1 MAAYEGQGYSEKDAF
16 WRAVRDQAAS
26 MGVSFAGGALS
37 GGVMAGARVGIDA
50 VDNTRQGA
58 KLRGKDGMTQET
70 YQAFVDEGLDSDP
83 DSEAFRL
90 AMQMQ
95 GKVDKKGKLSDYDLG
110 RLYRANVAAI
120 EAEGGMDTTEAEM
133 GVEGEKTPST
143 AVDTDM
149 EGHTPEQQAVIE
161 AYQAD
166 TDETLKEV
174 FQGYLENPQQGFSR
188 HNISSVSQRQAQD
201 AQRLL
206 GGDYAGYRN
215 AINSNGIQH
224 ILGEHGPSGTVDHS
238 MADLNDIARMAHV
251 LDNYDNVEVVTYKSG
266 DTDYSREF
274 RDKNDRPA
282 PMLKFSKRV
291 DGTYYVIE
299 AVPEARYKKFWVVSA
314 YMEKADGGTQ
324 APDANGPR
332 TTPNAS
338 LASSPSASVDRVSQ
352 TPGNVNRGEVARR
365 QKMVWEAA
373 ETGLGENGAKALRY
387 VYNETLA
394 AQVEPQDA
402 YRDFCRVY
410 TATLQGEK
418 MEDGGIQE
426 TIRMAAEDSA
436 RQDLKAA
443 MAGAGEESQTFGK
456 PAAEEADLVEP
467 GLAYEDAATAEYLK
481 RMDPREVERLDRVTR
496 ALGARVRVV
505 DSVAGG
511 AANAQIRGSE
521 ILMDKHTKMDVVSY
535 VLGHE
540 FTHQIQD
547 LAEGE
552 YMAFREALDQETLRY
567 AAEDIQAIYQKEGR
581 EIDLEAAMDEAA
593 ANMAGKLLEDGALLD
608 EFIERNRENK
618 TLLERMRDV
627 IRAIWSKLTGA
638 ERRRAK
644 TAEGKLTAA
653 LDAAAKNAKQG
664 KTGGDMTERYLLKG
678 VRADGIEVYETS
690 REVRE
695 MPYKDRMEQFQR
707 LMEEEYSG
715 RTARFEADGEI
726 LYARFDSKDIAKNIY
741 GDKRSDRKGWK
752 AKINTG
758 ADGSI
763 FDLVENAKYN
773 GNSPELGKEG
783 TAHKGVNEWAYFVKT
798 VQIDGNVFDLVA
810 NVRKKESGEF
820 VYSIQLRE
828 NKTIS
833 TSPVAVF
840 AKGDPALKVGDADEN
855 NIPQSGDGVKP
866 KYSLKGTERVGRM
879 SQEELAAVQ
888 SIGRKSVNELTS
900 EEIKVVEPFAR
911 RYYQEMGA
919 KSPFFRAWFGDW
931 RVNDQTP
938 VQVATKKGDARGITA
953 NEDTG
958 WNIQV
963 SGKVFNETAAHVKT
977 PNVMAQPYLPFIN
990 DIVKKAILLDSH
1002 TLGKAKSQNSVMMHD
1017 LYAVADIGNG
1027 PEVLKLY
1034 VEEMNDPNQADTAK
1048 RAYQLQ
1054 NIERQQSGAKGSD
1067 RSPSPV
1073 IRTADIKSVAD
1084 LFQAVK
1090 ARDKAFAPR
1099 AASKVVDGDGKPLV
1113 VYHATWA
1120 EPFTVFDRGR
1130 LGENTEGNASD
1141 PWLAETA
1148 KVGFWFST
1156 QNLTGRA
1163 GNRAEAV
1170 YLDLKSPYQLNSLD
1184 ALASEL
1190 QERGGAEGM
1199 IDWLEEQ
1206 GYDGLEVQDD
1216 EFGGT
1221 SYVVLNPT
1229 QIKSATDNI
1238 GTFDKENPDIRF
1250 SLKGTERVEDAAELR
1265 RENEELREK
1274 YEYWKK
1280 QTRRSQ
1286 AGKVSEEVMLR
1297 RTRGLLRDYGVTE
1310 ATMDSRTVAHKLQ
1323 AVYDDIGSGVD
1334 STTGGEMTFRAAKER
1349 VRHYNRAAVEEALE
1363 RMKAQGK

>member
-1 MAAYEGQGYSEKDAF
+1 MRQELNFWVVGGDMRQEKLAQLLAEDGHSVHTFALERSGAIPGTERAGSLDGVRRADCVVLPLPVAVEGSMLNAPMSASAHPLEEIMTALRPGQFLCGGKVTGAIRALAASHGLELQDYLDREELAVANAVPAALAVWAWDKWFHRFTQWSQAVAAYEGQGYSEKDAF

-133 GVEGEKTPST
+133 GVEGEKTPPT
-143 AVDTDM
+143 AINTDP

-418 MEDGGIQE
+418 MEDGGIPE

-511 AANAQIRGSE
+511 AANAQIRGNE

-653 LDAAAKNAKQG
+653 LEAAAKNAKQG
-664 KTGGDMTERYLLKG
+664 KTGGEMTERYLLKG

-855 NIPQSGDGVKP
+855 NIPQPGDGVKP
-866 KYSLKGTERVGRM
+866 
-879 SQEELAAVQ
+879 
-888 SIGRKSVNELTS
+888 
-900 EEIKVVEPFAR
+900 
-911 RYYQEMGA
+911 
-919 KSPFFRAWFGDW
+919 
-931 RVNDQTP
+931 
-938 VQVATKKGDARGITA
+938 
-953 NEDTG
+953 
-958 WNIQV
+958 
-963 SGKVFNETAAHVKT
+963 
-977 PNVMAQPYLPFIN
+977 
-990 DIVKKAILLDSH
+990 
-1002 TLGKAKSQNSVMMHD
+1002 
-1017 LYAVADIGNG
+1017 
-1027 PEVLKLY
+1027 
-1034 VEEMNDPNQADTAK
+1034 
-1048 RAYQLQ
+1048 
-1054 NIERQQSGAKGSD
+1054 
-1067 RSPSPV
+1067 
-1073 IRTADIKSVAD
+1073 
-1084 LFQAVK
+1084 
-1090 ARDKAFAPR
+1090 
-1099 AASKVVDGDGKPLV
+1099 
-1113 VYHATWA
+1113 
-1120 EPFTVFDRGR
+1120 
-1130 LGENTEGNASD
+1130 
-1141 PWLAETA
+1141 
-1148 KVGFWFST
+1148 
-1156 QNLTGRA
+1156 
-1163 GNRAEAV
+1163 
-1170 YLDLKSPYQLNSLD
+1170 
-1184 ALASEL
+1184 
-1190 QERGGAEGM
+1190 
-1199 IDWLEEQ
+1199 
-1206 GYDGLEVQDD
+1206 
-1216 EFGGT
+1216 
-1221 SYVVLNPT
+1221 SY
-1229 QIKSATDNI
+1229 
-1238 GTFDKENPDIRF
+1238 

>member
-1 MAAYEGQGYSEKDAF
+1 MAAYEAQGY
-16 WRAVRDQAAS
+16 
-26 MGVSFAGGALS
+26 
-37 GGVMAGARVGIDA
+37 
-50 VDNTRQGA
+50 
-58 KLRGKDGMTQET
+58 
-70 YQAFVDEGLDSDP
+70 
-83 DSEAFRL
+83 SEAFRL

-120 EAEGGMDTTEAEM
+120 GMGTTEAEM

-149 EGHTPEQQAVIE
+149 ERHTPEQQAVIE

-352 TPGNVNRGEVARR
+352 TPGNVNRGEIARR
-365 QKMVWEAA
+365 QKVVWEAA
-373 ETGLGENGAKALRY
+373 ETGLGENGTKALRY
-387 VYNETLA
+387 VYNEHMA
-394 AQVEPQDA
+394 AQVEPEEA
-402 YRDFCRVY
+402 YRDFRRVY
-410 TATLQGEK
+410 TATLQGETL
-418 MEDGGIQE
+418 EDGSIPE

-436 RQDLKAA
+436 RKDLKAA
-443 MAGAGEESQTFGK
+443 MAEAGEESQTFGK

-481 RMDPREVERLDRVTR
+481 RMDPREAERLDRVTR

-511 AANAQIRGSE
+511 AANAQIRGNE

-567 AAEDIQAIYQKEGR
+567 AAEDIQAIYQREGR

-593 ANMAGKLLEDGALLD
+593 ANMAGKMLEDGALLD

-627 IRAIWSKLTGA
+627 IRAIWSKLTGE

-690 REVRE
+690 REVRSLSWKE
-695 MPYKDRMEQFQR
+695 RKNKFLSIMQDQFR
-707 LMEEEYSG
+707 G
-715 RTARFEADGEI
+715 RTARFIAKNGEVY
-726 LYARFDSKDIAKNIY
+726 YARFDDIDIQKNIY
-741 GDKRSDRKGWK
+741 GDKKSDAVGRD
-752 AKINTG
+752 AKINAG
-758 ADGSI
+758 ADGDI
-763 FDLVENAKYN
+763 FDLVENAVHK
-773 GNSPELGKEG
+773 SSDSEAGKAG
-783 TAHKGVNEWAYFVKT
+783 QAHRGVTGWEYFIKT
-798 VQIDGNVFDLVA
+798 VQIDGRVFDLLA
-810 NVRKKESGEF
+810 NIRKKPDGEY
-820 VYSIQLRE
+820 VYSIQLNE
-828 NKTIS
+828 NKTMS
-833 TSPVAVF
+833 ASPVAV
-840 AKGDPALKVGDADEN
+840 PADSGPASEWGTTDKN
-855 NIPQSGDGVKP
+855 IIPQPGDGVKP
-866 KYSLKGTERVGRM
+866 SYSLKGTERVGRM

-888 SIGRKSVNELTS
+888 SIGRKSVNDLTS

-1002 TLGKAKSQNSVMMHD
+1002 TMGKAKSQNSVMMHD

-1073 IRTADIKSVAD
+1073 IRTADIQSVAD

-1170 YLDLKSPYQLNSLD
+1170 YLDLKSPYQLKSLD

-1280 QTRRSQ
+1280 QTQRSQ

-1297 RTRGLLRDYGVTE
+1297 RTRGLLRDYGITG
-1310 ATMDSRTVAHKLQ
+1310 AAMDSKAVAHKLQ
-1323 AVYDDIGSGVD
+1323 AVYDDIGSGAD